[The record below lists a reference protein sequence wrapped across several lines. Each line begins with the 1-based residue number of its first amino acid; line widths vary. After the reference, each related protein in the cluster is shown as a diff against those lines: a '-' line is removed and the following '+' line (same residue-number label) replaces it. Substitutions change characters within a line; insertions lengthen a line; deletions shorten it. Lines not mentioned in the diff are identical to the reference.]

1 MALLQSGTRIYGTAN
16 VDTQINV
23 GGNVAI
29 NTSGFSVTGN
39 ATTIPTLAF
48 YSNATAGVLTI
59 GNSTSTSLPTLSL
72 ANSTGNVTVTPISV
86 SVGTAGIAN
95 TLGFYH
101 TGLVNAAS
109 YATGNVTTGTGG
121 VLANVTTITV
131 GNNTINTRITSAGL
145 VVNGTAVIANNTGVY
160 TTGSFTVG
168 TYGSATAGF
177 VANATVFATGNSTVN
192 NFANSSTSYISGTL
206 IANSSGSFNALNIGG
221 VPAAN
226 VVLNYSTQSIAGL
239 KTFSS
244 NVTFSGAIVANGA
257 TGGAGQVLTT
267 NGTGV
272 YWSTV
277 SSGGGGGGGG
287 ASVTVNSVAP
297 LSPNIGDLWFNTVD
311 GNLKIYYQSNGYYT
325 WVDASLGSSPTYNV
339 ANNKQAIA
347 FSLVF
352 GGF

>member
-23 GGNVAI
+23 GGNVVI
-29 NTSGFSVTGN
+29 NLSSVAVGSASNTG
-39 ATTIPTLAF
+39 
-48 YSNATAGVLTI
+48 TALVITV
-59 GNSTSTSLPTLSL
+59 
-72 ANSTGNVTVTPISV
+72 ANSTGNVTITPISV
-86 SVGTAGIAN
+86 AVGTAATIN
-95 TLGFYH
+95 TTGFYH
-101 TGLVNAAS
+101 TGTINAAS
-109 YATGNVTTGTGG
+109 HTTGATGTGTGG
-121 VLANVTTITV
+121 ISANVTTLWI
-131 GNNTINTRITSAGL
+131 GNNTINTTITSAGL
-145 VVNGTAVIANNTGVY
+145 VVNGTAVVANNTGVY
-160 TTGSFTVG
+160 TTGTINAASHTVG

-206 IANSSGSFNALNIGG
+206 IANSSGSYNALNIGG

-226 VVLNYSTQSIAGL
+226 VVLNYGTQSIAGI
-239 KTFSS
+239 KTFTS
-244 NVTFSGAIVANGA
+244 NVSLGAAVVANGS
-257 TGGAGQVLTT
+257 TGGGGQVLTS
-267 NGTGV
+267 NGSGV

-277 SSGGGGGGGG
+277 SGGGGGGGGG
-287 ASVTVNSVAP
+287 ASVTVSSLAP
-297 LSPNIGDLWFNTVD
+297 LSPNQGDLWFNTVD

-339 ANNKQAIA
+339 TNNKQAIA